1 MRRFCVPTSEQEVC
15 LFNCN
20 DYVKVPKTNDIS
32 VNSTVH
38 DDCPLKRINI
48 GIVKAPITVS
58 LSSLEG
64 SVVV

>member
-1 MRRFCVPTSEQEVC
+1 MKSLSLKVNGRTLSYLRRFCVPTSEQEVC

-38 DDCPLKRINI
+38 DDCPLKRNKI
-48 GIVKAPITVS
+48 
-58 LSSLEG
+58 LEL
-64 SVVV
+64 